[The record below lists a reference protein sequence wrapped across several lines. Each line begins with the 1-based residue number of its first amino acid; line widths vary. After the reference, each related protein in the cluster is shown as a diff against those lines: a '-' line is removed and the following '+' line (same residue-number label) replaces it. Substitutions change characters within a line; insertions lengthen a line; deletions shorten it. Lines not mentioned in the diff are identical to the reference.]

1 METWHKI
8 TASFVDVIGDENNKE
23 KNIRSHKV
31 GPGENV
37 RDIKEA

>member
-8 TASFVDVIGDENNKE
+8 MASFVDAIEDENNKE
-23 KNIRSHKV
+23 KNIRSHKA
-31 GPGENV
+31 GPSGNV